1 MCDRLPTMR
10 EKWLIYLTRLSAVL
24 EAIYFLLSA
33 VVCLL
38 FTLEIYPSCRSAARP
53 SRFEPAY
60 GDDGSLT
67 GSVDKDSKYSHHSSG
82 KEVSGR
88 VRVDVVDEG
97 RVHVGNEGLVH
108 VGNNGHVYVADE
120 GHVHVANVANEGL
133 VHVANE
139 EHVHVA
145 NNGAETGSLDADPM
159 HVSDS
164 TCSGRHA
171 CCRLHVDVVKE
182 QSKTCSLK
190 RGFTY
195 SLGDFS
201 ANHAACR
208 VQVDVGS
215 EGSDIVLVDRPKY
228 SQTDA
233 LSGPHRRCRLHADVA
248 ESNGRLHA
256 DVADVKSRLHGD
268 VADVKSRLHAD
279 VTESNGRLHADVADV
294 KRRLHAD
301 RADVKSRLHADGAD
315 VKSRLHAEGA
325 DVNSRLPAD
334 GTDVKGRLHA
344 DVADVKE
351 RTQICSSDKGAK
363 NSEGCSDKD
372 ASCRQHVEV
381 NGDGNECHKQFV
393 AEEKKR
399 GPGGDGG
406 CGGHCVQEK
415 GDGSNCLQ
423 VAGESSHPKLL
434 ELPWVYRMIW
444 VLRNVQASCTFEV
457 FFFFS
462 LWAALYSIP
471 YDALDTQIHCMNFLI
486 TLADVALSAI
496 PMRILHF
503 YQPVAVGI
511 AYCTFTV
518 VFWAAGGRNE
528 KGEPYIYITLNYEE
542 EPERAAVYLVI
553 LCLLVVPIT
562 HFLFCLWSYTWSRIL
577 APRRHHASRP
587 SELAD
592 STIPEETVRV

>member
-1 MCDRLPTMR
+1 MYDQVPTQR
-10 EKWLIYLTRLSAVL
+10 EKWPIYLTCLSALL
-24 EAIYFLLSA
+24 EAIYLLLSA

-53 SRFEPAY
+53 SRLEPSVA
-60 GDDGSLT
+60 DDGSQT
-67 GSVDKDSKYSHHSSG
+67 GSLDKDSKYSHHSSG
-82 KEVSGR
+82 KEASGR
-88 VRVDVVDEG
+88 VDVDVVDEG
-97 RVHVGNEGLVH
+97 RVHVANEGLVH
-108 VGNNGHVYVADE
+108 VANNGHVYVADE
-120 GHVHVANVANEGL
+120 GHVHEANAELVHVANVGL

-145 NNGAETGSLDADPM
+145 NNGSETGSLAADPM
-159 HVSDS
+159 HVSDRTS
-164 TCSGRHA
+164 SRRHA
-171 CCRLHVDVVKE
+171 CCRLHVDVVNE
-182 QSKTCSLK
+182 QSRTCSLN

-208 VQVDVGS
+208 IHVDVGS

-248 ESNGRLHA
+248 ESNGSLHA
-256 DVADVKSRLHGD
+256 DGADVKS
-268 VADVKSRLHAD
+268 
-279 VTESNGRLHADVADV
+279 
-294 KRRLHAD
+294 RLHAD

-334 GTDVKGRLHA
+334 GTDVNGGFHA

-351 RTQICSSDKGAK
+351 RTQICSLDKGPRY
-363 NSEGCSDKD
+363 SDGCSDED
-372 ASCRQHVEV
+372 ARCRQHVDV
-381 NGDGNECHKQFV
+381 SGDGNECRKQFA
-393 AEEKKR
+393 AEEKNR

-406 CGGHCVQEK
+406 CGGYCVQEK
-415 GDGSNCLQ
+415 GDGSRCLH
-423 VAGESSHPKLL
+423 VAEDSSHHKLL

-444 VLRNVQASCTFEV
+444 VLRNVQATCTFEV

-462 LWAALYSIP
+462 LWAALYSLP
-471 YDALDTQIHCMNFLI
+471 YDALDTQLHCMNFLI

-496 PMRILHF
+496 PMRVLHF
-503 YQPVAVGI
+503 YQPLAAGI
-511 AYCTFTV
+511 AYCAFSV

-528 KGEPYIYITLNYEE
+528 KGQPYIYTALNYEE
-542 EPERAAVYLVI
+542 EPKRAAVYVVV

-587 SELAD
+587 CELAD
-592 STIPEETVRV
+592 STIPEETIRLEIER